1 MIADGPITWAS
12 KKQPIVALSSTE
24 AKYIA
29 TADCYKE
36 ALYIKSLLQEIT
48 ETGSDI
54 KINLHVDN
62 QSSIQLVKTGSFNK
76 RNYAK
81 SKDRGKEKKGKTTK
95 VDINPTMMAELVDV
109 NKLKSRCQTSIE
121 KMREDFAKNLSLRS
135 TTGSIECLPIKYE
148 GKDYELQE
156 LAQIIR
162 KNPKT
167 LVIDFS
173 SFPQVI
179 PDVLKAILSS
189 GLNLNPQQDGT
200 RLYVPVPKV
209 TKEHRESLSRNA
221 KALYINCRDAMKDIQ
236 NEFIKKSKKQTG
248 VSEDLVHNIIKQITA
263 LCEQYQ
269 TDAKNIYEIK
279 NKELLGN

>member
-1 MIADGPITWAS
+1 MAS
-12 KKQPIVALSSTE
+12 RFLQRLVFSNSLRNIKPNLSQRHVG
-24 AKYIA
+24 IN
-29 TADCYKE
+29 
-36 ALYIKSLLQEIT
+36 SLNTNTI
-48 ETGSDI
+48 I
-54 KINLHVDN
+54 I
-62 QSSIQLVKTGSFNK
+62 

-81 SKDRGKEKKGKTTK
+81 SKDRGKEKKGKTPK

-109 NKLKSRCQTSIE
+109 NKIKSRCQTSID

-135 TTGSIECLPIKYE
+135 ATGSIESLPIKYE

-156 LAQIIR
+156 LAQVIR

-179 PDVLKAILSS
+179 PDVLKAIHSS

-209 TKEHRESLSRNA
+209 TKEHREALAKNA

-248 VSEDLVHNIIKQITA
+248 VSEDLVYNIVKQITA

-269 TDAKNIYEIK
+269 TDAKNIYELK

>member
-1 MIADGPITWAS
+1 MSRLLLRLVFPTFS
-12 KKQPIVALSSTE
+12 KNVINN
-24 AKYIA
+24 
-29 TADCYKE
+29 
-36 ALYIKSLLQEIT
+36 LL
-48 ETGSDI
+48 
-54 KINLHVDN
+54 KINERPNYLNINV
-62 QSSIQLVKTGSFNK
+62 LVI

-81 SKDRGKEKKGKTTK
+81 SKDRGKDKKGKGMK
-95 VDINPTMMAELVDV
+95 VEINPIIMAELVDV
-109 NKLKSRCQTSIE
+109 DKLKSRCQTTIE

-135 TTGSIECLPIKYE
+135 TTGSIESLAIKYD

-167 LVIDFS
+167 LVIDFA

-179 PDVLKAILSS
+179 PDVLKAIHSS

-209 TKEHRESLSRNA
+209 TKEHREALAKNA
-221 KALYINCRDAMKDIQ
+221 KALYIKCRDAMKDIQ
-236 NEFIKKSKKQTG
+236 NEFIKKSKKQTS
-248 VSEDLVHNIIKQITA
+248 VSEDLIFNVTKQISA

-269 TDAKNIYEIK
+269 TDAKNIYETK
-279 NKELLGN
+279 HKELVGN